1 VCALA
6 LVGVLLAPVGGTY
19 LPVIDL
25 PVPSLSP
32 ALSPA
37 LTAQLMNRQREL
49 GSNRVMDASGQLPD
63 AVRDSDAGVRGAAA
77 WAPGV
82 VRHAIKAL
90 GRIRDPGAVAGLVG
104 ALEHTDLDVVEEA
117 AQALGRGAALSTA
130 EPEATQ
136 IIVHALGRIG
146 AERAVEALI
155 AATDGA
161 SPGVRKAVIEALRGR
176 RWGNRVAAPVV
187 RPRPDP
193 NPAVAPEPN

>member
-1 VCALA
+1 
-6 LVGVLLAPVGGTY
+6 
-19 LPVIDL
+19 
-25 PVPSLSP
+25 
-32 ALSPA
+32 
-37 LTAQLMNRQREL
+37 M
-49 GSNRVMDASGQLPD
+49 PD

-104 ALEHTDLDVVEEA
+104 ALEHTDLDVVEE
-117 AQALGRGAALSTA
+117 TA
-130 EPEATQ
+130 Q

-187 RPRPDP
+187 RARPDP